1 MTHYLDHVC
10 NETCELLL
18 ILYWAEILEEVD
30 MEFNYFPCEMKSLG
44 IRMWTLV
51 GRKVLSQRCL
61 WLNPHNLWICYMA

>member
-30 MEFNYFPCEMKSLG
+30 MEFNYFPCEMKDTSILSFSSG
-44 IRMWTLV
+44 QTLV
-51 GRKVLSQRCL
+51 SHFLGFVV
-61 WLNPHNLWICYMA
+61 